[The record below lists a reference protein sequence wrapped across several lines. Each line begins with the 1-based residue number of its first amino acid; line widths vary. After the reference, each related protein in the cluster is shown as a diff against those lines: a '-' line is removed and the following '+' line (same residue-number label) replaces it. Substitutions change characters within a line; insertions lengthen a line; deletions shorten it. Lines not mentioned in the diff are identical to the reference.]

1 MKTIAFTAILSM
13 LSCASIQAQ
22 LYFPPLVG
30 NEWSSTSPEDLGWC
44 TDQIAPMYQYLE
56 SQNTKA
62 FLVLKDG
69 KMVIEKYFGTFT
81 GDSAWY
87 WASAGKSLTAFLV
100 GMAQQEGFLK
110 ISDSTSKYL
119 GSGWTSCTPEQ
130 EGAIQ
135 IVHQLSMTSGLDD
148 GIPDHHCTL
157 DTCLMYKADPGTRW
171 AYHNGPYTLLDQV
184 MESATGRKLYTYAA
198 QKLQQSTG
206 ISGLFI
212 KVGYNNVFY
221 SRPRSMARFGLL
233 MLNGGT
239 WAQTPIMTDTGYFN
253 SMIRPSQSL
262 NKSYGYLWWL
272 NGQASFM
279 LPGVQ
284 FAFNGSFAPNAP
296 EDMYAALG
304 KNGQVLHVVPSQN
317 LVVVRMGNAP
327 DNAEVSVLMS
337 DSIWKYLNRVICQTA
352 GTQSFLQT
360 RTDIRL
366 RPNPSQGKVQLEG
379 SGLDKLSF
387 IRVYNAQGQVV
398 HQSAAADLMNMEDL
412 SSGVYWVELGLN
424 DGSRQVQ
431 KLLIE

>member
-1 MKTIAFTAILSM
+1 MLAVLALFTWES
-13 LSCASIQAQ
+13 ASAQ
-22 LYFPPLVG
+22 LYFPPVTG
-30 NEWSSTSPEDLGWC
+30 NEWSSTNPSELGWC
-44 TDQIAPMYQYLE
+44 TDQIPSLYQYLE

-81 GDSAWY
+81 ADSAWY

-100 GMAQQEGFLK
+100 GMAQQEGYFK

-119 GSGWTSCTPEQ
+119 GSGWTSCTPQQ
-130 EGAIQ
+130 ESAIQ

-148 GIPDHHCTL
+148 GVPDHHCTL
-157 DTCLMYKADPGTRW
+157 DTCLKYKADPGTRW

-184 MESATGRKLYTYAA
+184 MESATGRKLNTYAA

-206 ISGLFI
+206 ITGLFV
-212 KVGYNNVFY
+212 KTGYNNVFF

-233 MLNGGT
+233 MLNNGT
-239 WAQTPIMTDTGYFN
+239 WAQTHVMTDTSYFL

-272 NGQASFM
+272 NGQESFM

-317 LVVVRMGNAP
+317 LVLVRMGNAP
-327 DNAEVSVLMS
+327 DDAEVSVLLS

-352 GTQSFLQT
+352 GTWPFSKASTEIQIS
-360 RTDIRL
+360 
-366 RPNPSQGKVQLEG
+366 PNPAHGKVQLTG
-379 SGLDKLSF
+379 SGVDQLSHVNVF
-387 IRVYNAQGQVV
+387 NLQGQRVYQQNAA
-398 HQSAAADLMNMEDL
+398 SEFIDLQEL
-412 SSGVYWVELGLN
+412 SGGVYWVELSLK
-424 DGSRQVQ
+424 DGSRQIQ
-431 KLLIE
+431 KLLIQN